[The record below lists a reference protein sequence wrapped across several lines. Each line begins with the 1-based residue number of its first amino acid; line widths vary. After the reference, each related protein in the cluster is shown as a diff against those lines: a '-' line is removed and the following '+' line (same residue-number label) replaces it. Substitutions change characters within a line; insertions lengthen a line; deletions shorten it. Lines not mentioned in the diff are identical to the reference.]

1 MKNIKWNWG
10 TKLLIAI
17 IIFMSFIF
25 VLVYKSA
32 NNDIML
38 VEKDYYPKGLKY
50 QDRLDEIENARPIAQ
65 QLKVY
70 QETENLVVAF
80 PEIYP
85 DSGTIYFFRPS
96 NTELDFTAIL
106 SPDDEFTMSFPKS
119 TFQKGKYVLKIS
131 WIKNDTSFYIE
142 KPFYFN

>member
-1 MKNIKWNWG
+1 MGKIKWNWG

-25 VLVYKSA
+25 VLVYKSV
-32 NNDIML
+32 NNEIFL

-70 QETENLVVAF
+70 QETENLVVSF
-80 PEIYP
+80 PEIHP
-85 DSGTIYFFRPS
+85 DTGTIYFFRPS
-96 NTELDFTAIL
+96 NTDLDFTHKL
-106 SPDDEFTMSFPKS
+106 SLRSDFTMSFPK
-119 TFQKGKYVLKIS
+119 TQFRNGKYILKIF
-131 WIKNDTSFYIE
+131 WKENDTSFYIE
-142 KPFYFN
+142 KPYYFN